1 MIKKRD
7 ICVVCAEDVNEIGEH
22 VLQLVT
28 KARMLHT
35 EGGGV
40 VTVLCA
46 GYDTAKALEP
56 LFIYGGHKVIASKR
70 VPQNR
75 YEYADSVVQ
84 MLSMCDP
91 ELILFPSSDWG
102 ETSAAYAAIC
112 LQAGLTA
119 NCMNISI
126 DGGNYIFT
134 RAAINGTVFAQI
146 AAYHTNIAICTVQ
159 RNAFS
164 KMRFQERDKYLSAQ
178 IIDIGYKM
186 PFPTFDVLESKSVP
200 AWNRV
205 ENLDHAKLVFGF
217 GRGLGGGE
225 ALQILHKVAA
235 EYKAEIVGTRAVR
248 ENGLIEKSRQVGQ
261 SGISIAPSIYVAF
274 GISGASQHM
283 VGVMNARRII
293 AVNTDP
299 NAPII
304 SFSSEVIIEDCKT
317 ILNKLSVLNVQN
329 Q

>member
-7 ICVVCAEDVNEIGEH
+7 ICVVCAEDFNEIGEH

-28 KARMLHT
+28 KARTLHN

-46 GYDTAKALEP
+46 GCDTEKALDP
-56 LFIYGGHKVIASKR
+56 LFIYGGQKVIASKK

-75 YEYADSVVQ
+75 YEYADAIVQ

-91 ELILFPSSDWG
+91 KLILFPSSDWG
-102 ETSAAYAAIC
+102 ETSAAHAAIR

-119 NCMNISI
+119 NCMDISI
-126 DGGNYIFT
+126 DNGDYVFT
-134 RAAINGTVFAQI
+134 RAAMNGTVFAKI
-146 AAYHTNIAICTVQ
+146 VAHHTDVAICTIQ

-164 KMRFQERDKYLSAQ
+164 KMKFQERDKCLSAQ
-178 IIDIGYKM
+178 IIELEYKM
-186 PFPTFDVLESKSVP
+186 PFPAFDVLESQPMP
-200 AWNRV
+200 ALNRV
-205 ENLDHAKLVFGF
+205 ENLDYAKLVFGF

-225 ALQILHKVAA
+225 ALQVLHKVAA
-235 EYKAEIVGTRAVR
+235 EYKAEIVGTRAVH

-261 SGISIAPSIYVAF
+261 SGISIAPSIYIAF

-293 AVNTDP
+293 SVNTDP

-304 SFSSEVIIEDCKT
+304 TFSNEVIIEDCKT
-317 ILNKLSVLNVQN
+317 ILNKLSALSIQN